1 MNVISRFPREAGEH
15 PDCPSCR
22 SPFFPLLCTRVGLT
36 FGAHDRPKSAAKLS
50 GQQLP
55 VKATSSGRRSPGR
68 VPTWRRTIQCLYHA
82 EAASIREGAGVG
94 KTRLPTHL
102 HSPTLQSWSEILN
115 AICRLYKHHR
125 LSYQLLT
132 RTKLHGYFSV
142 RRGVRPNLRL

>member
-1 MNVISRFPREAGEH
+1 MNVISRFSTRGRRASRFPFLPE
-15 PDCPSCR
+15 
-22 SPFFPLLCTRVGLT
+22 PFFSLLCTRVGLT

-68 VPTWRRTIQCLYHA
+68 VATWRRTIQCLYHA